1 MKGMKNM
8 FNECYSEFYTSM
20 LSDDPDVYTMMEA
33 FTDDDEEI
41 EEFED
46 ESDRKDRLDKI
57 KWAAGIA
64 LVAIAIIKLVKMKV
78 KNSQKKKLF
87 KINSDK
93 LITALRNERAQ
104 LLDDKQRYIDMSKD
118 RKNYSRAQRKE
129 YKDLVA
135 KIDNQITS
143 ISHTHDHVLSVA
155 QHYCTANELNLVNAS
170 NKAMRD
176 TLRFNPNSTSYVNL
190 GLYQDWKHYK
200 TDKKM
205 RKNQEKAMRRRMRRE
220 MKEE

>member
-1 MKGMKNM
+1 M
-8 FNECYSEFYTSM
+8 FNECYAEFYTSM
-20 LSDDPDVYTMMEA
+20 LSDDPDVYTMMEEYE
-33 FTDDDEEI
+33 DNDEDI

-46 ESDRKDRLDKI
+46 ENDRKERLNKI
-57 KWAAGIA
+57 KWAAGLA
-64 LVAIAIIKLVKMKV
+64 LVAIAVIRLVKMKV

-87 KINSDK
+87 KINSEK
-93 LITALRNERAQ
+93 LITALREERNQ
-104 LLDDKQRYIDMSKD
+104 LLEDKKRYIDMSKD
-118 RKNYSRAQRKE
+118 RKNYSRSQRKE

-143 ISHTHDHVLSVA
+143 ISHTHDHVISVA

-176 TLRFNPNSTSYVNL
+176 TLRFNPNSTSFSKM

-205 RKNQEKAMRRRMRRE
+205 RKKKEKEMRKRMQQESE
-220 MKEE
+220 D